1 MCGSRARQKT
11 FDNPPR
17 RNSTIPMQNDTR
29 FKAEEFLAVASQFQ
43 LGALP
48 TEQRHPLTY
57 ELADLSRRDLPAAL
71 AILKDI
77 DMGVMSDVDSCLPA
91 LTGLEAAMR
100 ETLQNGNR
108 IFFYGCG
115 ATGRL
120 SLAIEYIWRHMHRGS
135 AAADRVQGF
144 MSGGDLAL
152 VHSIENF
159 EDHPEFGARQLRE
172 IGFGANDL
180 LVSCTEGGETPSV
193 IGATEEAARLSK
205 RKPFFLYC
213 NPDKVLHEQV
223 ERSRR
228 VLENSDIEKICLFV
242 GPMALSGSTR
252 LQASTALMLG
262 AGGALL
268 SAGDAD
274 SAVPDIQVLADFM
287 RRTDLSFLAA
297 FTEEEARI
305 YAAGDFVLYET
316 NDYGITIL
324 TDTTERAP
332 TFSLLG
338 FENQNDPA
346 RRPSLSYFCLP
357 QADNAADA
365 WRGIL
370 LRAPI
375 PIEWDEL
382 KAVAGGARLAGFDF
396 SARARQQRAAL
407 TAPHRLH
414 RFVIERQ
421 GDEMSF
427 TLGDCHHRIDV
438 RRLHPF
444 HEHLFLKMALNMH
457 STLVMGRL
465 GRFESNVM
473 TWVKPSNKKLI
484 DRAIRYVEYLL
495 HHEEIHSF
503 SYADICRQLF
513 EETARMTPAQ
523 SVVLMTVESLRQKA
537 AQA

>member
-1 MCGSRARQKT
+1 
-11 FDNPPR
+11 
-17 RNSTIPMQNDTR
+17 MQNDAKLR
-29 FKAEEFLAVASQFQ
+29 AEEFLTVAGQFQ

-57 ELADLSRRDLPAAL
+57 ELAELSRRDLPAAL
-71 AILKDI
+71 GILKDI
-77 DMGVMSDVDSCLPA
+77 DLGAIAAVAARAEA
-91 LTGLEAAMR
+91 LARLETVMR
-100 ETLQNGNR
+100 ETLQSGNR

-120 SLAIEYIWRHMHRGS
+120 SLAIEYIWRHLHRGQ
-135 AAADRVQGF
+135 AAADSVTGF

-172 IGFGANDL
+172 IGFGENDL
-180 LVSCTEGGETPSV
+180 LVSSTEGGETPSV
-193 IGATEEAARLSK
+193 IGATEEAARISK

-213 NPDKVLHEQV
+213 NPDEALHEQV

-228 VLENSDIEKICLFV
+228 VLENPAIEKICLFV

-252 LQASTALMLG
+252 MQASTALMLG
-262 AGGALL
+262 AGSALL
-268 SAGDAD
+268 AAASAAPEI
-274 SAVPDIQVLADFM
+274 SALADFM
-287 RRTDLSFLAA
+287 RRTDLSFLAK

-305 YAAGDFVLYET
+305 CSEGDFVLYET

-338 FENQNDPA
+338 FENQNDA
-346 RRPSLSYFCLP
+346 QRRPSLSYFCLP
-357 QADNAADA
+357 HTENADA
-365 WRGIL
+365 AWRKIL
-370 LRAPI
+370 LRAPV
-375 PIEWDEL
+375 PIDWEEL
-382 KAVAGGARLAGFDF
+382 KAVAGGERLAGFDF
-396 SARARQQRAAL
+396 SAAARKQREAL
-407 TAPHRLH
+407 TSPHKLH

-421 GDEMSF
+421 GDQMVF
-427 TLGDCHHRIDV
+427 TLGNCRHSIDV
-438 RRLHPF
+438 RGLHPL

-495 HHEEIHSF
+495 HHRGIHGF
-503 SYADICRQLF
+503 SYADICHQLF
-513 EETARMTPAQ
+513 EEAARMTPAQ
-523 SVVLMTVESLRQKA
+523 SVVLMTVESLGRKA
-537 AQA
+537 IGA

>member
-1 MCGSRARQKT
+1 
-11 FDNPPR
+11 
-17 RNSTIPMQNDTR
+17 MQNDAQQ
-29 FKAEEFLAVASQFQ
+29 KAEEFLTVASQFQ

-57 ELADLSRRDLPAAL
+57 ELAELSRRDLPAAL
-71 AILKDI
+71 GILKDI
-77 DMGVMSDVDSCLPA
+77 DLGVLDAVDACAPA
-91 LTGLEAAMR
+91 LARLQAAIQA
-100 ETLQNGNR
+100 TLQDGNR
-108 IFFYGCG
+108 VFFYGCG

-120 SLAIEYIWRHMHRGS
+120 SLAIEYIWRHLHRGQ
-135 AAADRVQGF
+135 AAADSVQGF

-172 IGFGANDL
+172 IGFGGSDL

-193 IGATEEAARLSK
+193 IGATEEAARIST

-213 NPDKVLHEQV
+213 NPDQTLHEQV

-228 VLENSDIEKICLFV
+228 VLENPAIEKICLFV

-262 AGGALL
+262 AGSALL
-268 SAGDAD
+268 VAGGAD
-274 SAVPDIQVLADFM
+274 TAAPPVANLAGFM
-287 RRTDLSFLAA
+287 RRTDFSFLAQ
-297 FTEEEARI
+297 FTEAETQI
-305 YAAGDFVLYET
+305 YAAGDYVLYET

-338 FENQNDPA
+338 FENQNDA
-346 RRPSLSYFCLP
+346 QRTPSLSYFCLP
-357 QADNAADA
+357 HTQNADA
-365 WRGIL
+365 AWREIL

-382 KAVAGGARLAGFDF
+382 KAVAGGERLRGFDF
-396 SARARQQRAAL
+396 SAQARQQREAL
-407 TAPHRLH
+407 TAPKKLH
-414 RFVIERQ
+414 RFIIERQ
-421 GDEMSF
+421 GGEMIF
-427 TLGDCHHRIDV
+427 TLGDCRHSLDV
-438 RRLHPF
+438 RGLHPF

-495 HHEEIHSF
+495 HHQDIHGF
-503 SYADICRQLF
+503 SYADICHQLF
-513 EETARMTPAQ
+513 IEAARMTPAQ